1 VQFTEEHELFRAT
14 VREFVQKEVEPYVGE
29 WEERGMFPAHELFPK
44 LAALGLLG
52 LEYDPAYGG
61 EGADHWYTVVA
72 AEEFG
77 RHCSANAVLMAWCV
91 QAYMAT
97 PSLHEHGSEDLK
109 QRFLVPSI
117 KGELVSSIAVTEPDA
132 GSDVAGLRTRAR
144 RDGDEWVI
152 TGSKTYITN
161 AVQGDWLCLLARTS
175 DEGGHRGM
183 SQIIVPTSTPGVTVS
198 RSLRKLGNRASDT
211 AELVFDEARVPVENT
226 IGTIGRGFQ
235 QQMAQFQVERLS
247 AVYYGVGQMETAITR
262 TVEWLRNRAA
272 FGGRLIDNQYL
283 QYNLAELAGEVEMLR
298 QLAYSCAELLVA
310 GKDVTV
316 RASAAKL
323 HAGRLIRRV
332 ADTCIQYHGGMG
344 YMHENWTS
352 RFFRDVRLLSIA
364 GGGDEAMLRVLS
376 RELVNGKFFA
386 PPGPARPTARPA
398 GEGKTAAS

>member
-1 VQFTEEHELFRAT
+1 AT
-14 VREFVQKEVEPYVGE
+14 
-29 WEERGMFPAHELFPK
+29 
-44 LAALGLLG
+44 
-52 LEYDPAYGG
+52 
-61 EGADHWYTVVA
+61 
-72 AEEFG
+72 
-77 RHCSANAVLMAWCV
+77 AVLMAWCV

-97 PSLHEHGSEDLK
+97 ASLREQGSEDLK

-272 FGGRLIDNQYL
+272 FG
-283 QYNLAELAGEVEMLR
+283 
-298 QLAYSCAELLVA
+298 
-310 GKDVTV
+310 
-316 RASAAKL
+316 
-323 HAGRLIRRV
+323 
-332 ADTCIQYHGGMG
+332 
-344 YMHENWTS
+344 
-352 RFFRDVRLLSIA
+352 
-364 GGGDEAMLRVLS
+364 
-376 RELVNGKFFA
+376 
-386 PPGPARPTARPA
+386 
-398 GEGKTAAS
+398 